1 MRAAAD
7 GGAPAA
13 GPAVRAAGPPI
24 RGGPGWRAAARRAA
38 AAGAVAAALGAA
50 AADPAAA
57 QTPGPGGADSA
68 RAAEATRAL
77 VARVRAWRA
86 RHDHEV
92 LREFAALL
100 AIPNVASDSV
110 NIRRNAAAIVAAFA
124 RRGVTLRLLESPA
137 GGPPAVY
144 GELRAPG
151 ARRTVVLYAHYDGQ
165 PVTPADW
172 ATPPFT
178 PTLRDGP
185 LEAGGRVVP
194 LPDRPGATGPEWRLY
209 ARAAG
214 DDKAPIAAALA
225 ALDALGDAGVRP
237 SVNVKFFFEGEE
249 EAGSP
254 HLRALLDRHRALLA
268 ADAWLFA
275 DGPVHQSRRQQLV
288 FGVRGVTGFEL
299 TTYGPL
305 RPLHSGHYGNWAPNP
320 IAELAALLAGMRGDD
335 GRVRIAGFYDAVRPP
350 TAAER
355 AAVAAAPRPDS
366 ALGAEFAL
374 GRTEGAGAPLA
385 ERVLTPAFNLRGVR
399 GGAVGAAAANA
410 VPSEAAASVDLRLV
424 PDLTPARAESLV
436 VAHLRGLGYHVV
448 AGPPDAATRRA
459 HPRLVRLAWERA
471 GYPAYRTPLEAPVG
485 RAVARVLAD
494 AQGAAPVLTPTL
506 GGSLP
511 LYVFGEA
518 LGAPV
523 VVLPIANHDNNQH
536 AADENL
542 RLQNLWD
549 GIEVMAALMARLGAE
564 WR

>member
-1 MRAAAD
+1 MTRL
-7 GGAPAA
+7 
-13 GPAVRAAGPPI
+13 R
-24 RGGPGWRAAARRAA
+24 RAARRAA
-38 AAGAVAAALGAA
+38 VVVGGVLAA
-50 AADPAAA
+50 AAAASPARPAAA
-57 QTPGPGGADSA
+57 QVSA
-68 RAAEATRAL
+68 RPAPAITPAREAPAAARDAADTRAL

-92 LREFAALL
+92 LGEFAALL
-100 AIPNVASDSV
+100 ALPNVAADST

-124 RRGVTLRLLESPA
+124 RRGVPMRFLENPA

-165 PVTPADW
+165 PVVPADW
-172 ATPPFT
+172 ATPPWT

-185 LEAGGRVVP
+185 LESGGRVVP
-194 LPDRPGATGPEWRLY
+194 LPNGPGTTGPEWRLY
-209 ARAAG
+209 ARSAG

-225 ALDALGDAGVRP
+225 ALDALRDAGARP

-254 HLRALLDRHRALLA
+254 HLRALLERHRALLA

-275 DGPVHQSRRQQLV
+275 DGPVHQTRRTQVV
-288 FGVRGVTGFEL
+288 FGARGVTGFEL

-305 RPLHSGHYGNWAPNP
+305 RALHSGHYGNWAPNP
-320 IAELAALLAGMRGDD
+320 AAELATLLAGMRDPE
-335 GRVRIAGFYDAVRPP
+335 GRILVAGFAEATRAP

-355 AAVAAAPRPDS
+355 AAVAAAPSPDS
-366 ALGAEFAL
+366 ALRADLAL
-374 GRTEGAGAPLA
+374 GRTEGTESLGESLL
-385 ERVLTPAFNLRGVR
+385 RPAFNIRGLRT
-399 GGAVGAAAANA
+399 GAVGASASNA
-410 VPSEAAASVDLRLV
+410 IPVEATASVDLRLV

-436 VAHLRGLGYHVV
+436 VAHLRARGYRVT
-448 AGPPDAATRRA
+448 ADAPDAATRRA
-459 HPRLVRLAWERA
+459 SPKLVRLAWERS
-471 GYPAYRTPLEAPVG
+471 GYPSYRTALDAPVG
-485 RAVARVLAD
+485 RAVIAVLTA
-494 AQGAAPVLTPTL
+494 AQGTAPVVVPTL

-511 LYVFGEA
+511 LYVFGEV

-523 VVLPIANHDNNQH
+523 VVLPIANHDDNQH
-536 AADENL
+536 AANENL

-549 GIEVMAALMARLGAE
+549 GIEAYAALFAGLGSA

>member
-1 MRAAAD
+1 MS
-7 GGAPAA
+7 APRPSAR
-13 GPAVRAAGPPI
+13 PARS
-24 RGGPGWRAAARRAA
+24 ARRAA
-38 AAGAVAAALGAA
+38 RAGAALLGGALVAAAAVAPAA
-50 AADPAAA
+50 PAAA
-57 QTPGPGGADSA
+57 QPPAATQPPADTA
-68 RAAEATRAL
+68 RAAATRAL
-77 VARVRAWRA
+77 VGRVRAWRA

-92 LREFAALL
+92 LREFADLL

-124 RRGVTLRLLESPA
+124 RRGVAMRLLESPA

-185 LEAGGRVVP
+185 LDAGGRVVP
-194 LPDRPGATGPEWRLY
+194 LPTRPGAAGPEWRLY

-214 DDKAPIAAALA
+214 DDKAPIVAALA
-225 ALDALGDAGVRP
+225 ALDALRDAGARP

-254 HLRALLDRHRALLA
+254 HLRALLERHRALLA

-305 RPLHSGHYGNWAPNP
+305 RALHSGHYGNWAPNP
-320 IAELAALLAGMRGDD
+320 VAELAALVAGMRGDD
-335 GRVRIAGFYDAVRPP
+335 GRVRVAGFYDAVRPP
-350 TAAER
+350 TPAER
-355 AAVAAAPRPDS
+355 AALAAAPRPDS
-366 ALGAEFAL
+366 ALRADLAL
-374 GRTEGAGAPLA
+374 GRTEGGGALA
-385 ERVLTPAFNLRGVR
+385 EQIMAPAFNLRGIR
-399 GGAVGAAAANA
+399 GGAVGASAANA
-410 VPSEAAASVDLRLV
+410 VPTEASASVDLRLV

-436 VAHLRGLGYHVV
+436 VAHLRKLGYHVV
-448 AGPPDAATRRA
+448 SAAPDAATRRA

-471 GYPAYRTPLEAPVG
+471 GYPAYRTPLDAPVG
-485 RAVARVLAD
+485 VAVARVLAD
-494 AQGAAPVLTPTL
+494 AQGAPPVLAPTL

-511 LYVFGEA
+511 LHLFGET

-536 AADENL
+536 AANENL

-549 GIEVMAALMARLGAE
+549 GVDAFAALFAGLGAA